1 MTSSLKIKNMWF
13 CDFCSA
19 KFARSTPKTTVAGYS
34 SRFTYFKQYIFQAE
48 KFPAK
53 MIRLKWYEINEEFF
67 GVISRN
73 PKLGRLFL
81 LVSGFIF
88 KGHLENREFFE
99 WYDSRPL
106 ILFNQR
112 ILPEN
117 FNLEERK

>member
-1 MTSSLKIKNMWF
+1 
-13 CDFCSA
+13 
-19 KFARSTPKTTVAGYS
+19 
-34 SRFTYFKQYIFQAE
+34 
-48 KFPAK
+48 
-53 MIRLKWYEINEEFF
+53 MIRLKWYEIDEEFF

-99 WYDSRPL
+99 WNDSRPL